1 MTDAAPMEP
10 HSGTEAGVRFA
21 LPGKLMVAGEY
32 SVLRPGGLAL
42 AFAAGVAIE
51 VEARPAV
58 SETDGLHLVRRDTG
72 ASWAGAGDV
81 PADLRFLFAG
91 LRAGGLTAGHVA
103 AWAPRG
109 TGIGEAKQGLGGSAA
124 AVVAGLLVAHRLR
137 GIPVDPDRFVTTAVV
152 AHAAEQGGRGSGYDV
167 ATIALGGATLWRV
180 DRTDGAAAVSGT
192 ATALPLPPGLRIMT
206 GFAGN
211 SASTTKLVGRAMA
224 ALSPA
229 ERDAALAAL
238 GRPVSPLVAALSAG
252 DALAMRL
259 AADDANDAL
268 RHFDRLTGAG
278 ILTDRIEALLV
289 AARGLA
295 PCRVSGAGGG
305 DSVIAFDVEP
315 EPLAALEE
323 RWRQAGFSTQRYTV
337 ASAGAVALGE
347 SVATARS
354 EKSET

>member
-1 MTDAAPMEP
+1 MTDAGAMVGPAVAE
-10 HSGTEAGVRFA
+10 GVVRVA

-51 VEARPAV
+51 VEAWRVP
-58 SETDGLHLVRRDTG
+58 SEADGLQLVRRDTG
-72 ASWAGAGDV
+72 AAWKRAGEV
-81 PADLRFLFAG
+81 PADLRFLLAG
-91 LRAGGLTAGHVA
+91 LRAGGLTAGRVA

-109 TGIGEAKQGLGGSAA
+109 TGIGDAKQGLGGSAA

-137 GIPVDPDRFVTTAVV
+137 DIPIDPDRFVTAAVV

-180 DRTDGAAAVSGT
+180 DHTDGAAAVSGT
-192 ATALPLPPGLRIMT
+192 ATALPLPTGLEIMT

-229 ERDAALAAL
+229 ERDAALEAL
-238 GRPVSPLVAALSAG
+238 GRPVGPLVAAVSAG
-252 DALAMRL
+252 DALAMRR

-278 ILTDRIEALLV
+278 IMTDRLETLLA
-289 AARGLA
+289 AARELA

-305 DSVIAFDVEP
+305 DSVIAFDVTP
-315 EPLAALEE
+315 GPLAVLEG

-337 ASAGAVALGE
+337 APNGAVAFG
-347 SVATARS
+347 VPVPTAPT
-354 EKSET
+354 EKSEA

>member
-1 MTDAAPMEP
+1 MTDAAQIGPG
-10 HSGTEAGVRFA
+10 SSADVSVRFA

-51 VEARPAV
+51 VEARPAED
-58 SETDGLHLVRRDTG
+58 ETEGLQLVRRDTG
-72 ASWAGAGDV
+72 ATWVGAGDV
-81 PADLRFLFAG
+81 PADLRFLLAG

-103 AWAPRG
+103 AWAPPG
-109 TGIGEAKQGLGGSAA
+109 TGIGDAKQGLGGSAA

-137 GIPVDPDRFVTTAVV
+137 GIPIDPERFVTTAVV
-152 AHAAEQGGRGSGYDV
+152 AHAAVQGGRGSGYDV

-192 ATALPLPPGLRIMT
+192 ATALPLPPGLEIMT

-211 SASTTKLVGRAMA
+211 SASTTRLVGRAMT

-229 ERDAALAAL
+229 ERDGALAAL
-238 GRPVSPLVAALSAG
+238 GRPVAPLVAALVAG
-252 DALAMRL
+252 DAIAMRL
-259 AADDANDAL
+259 AADDANEAL
-268 RHFDRLTGAG
+268 RHFDRVTDAG
-278 ILTDRIEALLV
+278 ILTDRIEALLA

-305 DSVIAFDVEP
+305 DSVIAFDVDSA
-315 EPLAALEE
+315 PLAALEE
-323 RWRQAGFSTQRYTV
+323 RWRHAGFSTQRYTV
-337 ASAGAVALGE
+337 ATSGAVTLGE
-347 SVATARS
+347 SVTTVRS